1 MLDVSPL
8 VPEARPIA
16 EKVAQVYLEHARPW
30 FVALMAHGSALKG
43 GFIPGCS
50 DIDFKLFLDES
61 AFDDDGRLPLGL
73 AMDIQRD
80 LSKIDTSPFQYI
92 QCDAVPV
99 GDDGAKAE
107 LMVIPGTYHMLV
119 GKLPFAEATV
129 EQVVRQAHAGLS
141 NLLVPPLKVIN
152 DLLEHGGGRLE
163 YRVRLLCTAVWP
175 ALFNALTLR
184 ADDPLSVWRLPK
196 PAVVELIPESDPL
209 GRDIRAFYRYARDY
223 YASGHSVEEALRVV
237 ECGVGFLRTAKEWYD
252 TSIASGAFCQ
262 KL

>member
-8 VPEARPIA
+8 VSEARPIA
-16 EKVAQVYLEHARPW
+16 EKVARVYLKHTRPW
-30 FVALMAHGSALKG
+30 FVALMAHGSAVKG

-50 DIDFKLFLDES
+50 DIDFKLFLDEA
-61 AFDDDGRLPLGL
+61 AFSEDGRLLLGT

-80 LSKIDTSPFQYI
+80 LSKIDPSPFQYI

-99 GDDGAKAE
+99 GGEGTRADFI
-107 LMVIPGTYHMLV
+107 VIPGTYHMLS
-119 GKLPFAEATV
+119 GELPVAEATP
-129 EQVVRQAHAGLS
+129 EQVLRQAREMLPR
-141 NLLVPPLKVIN
+141 LFTEPLRAID

-196 PAVVELIPESDPL
+196 PAAIELVPESEPL
-209 GRDIRAFYRYARDY
+209 GREIRAFYRHVREY
-223 YASGHSVEEALRVV
+223 YAHDHSVESALNVI
-237 ECGVGFLRTAKEWYD
+237 ESGVGCLRA
-252 TSIASGAFCQ
+252 AR
-262 KL
+262 